1 MTPQDQAGVNFALI
15 VEAHRTPHHRSQR
28 SDWMRVS
35 SNTSDAPITVRGAGR
50 IAFRVAALIATC
62 FLLDGC
68 GHWFGKPVPQL
79 TFTNVPPVYDGGLDV
94 MMNLSGKVSGAESGQ
109 HVVLYAKSEGRWW
122 IQPTLQST
130 GDPPAEWQGQTH
142 PGTEYGALLVDGG
155 FAPPLNTEVLPA
167 VGGQIAA
174 VAAVPGTGSQH
185 ASTSPQV
192 LHFSGYDWTVRS
204 EPSHRGG
211 SRNEFDPGNAWVDPK
226 GALHLKISRKGD
238 HWTSSEV
245 KLTRSLGYG
254 TYSFVVR
261 DTSQMDLS
269 AVLTLFTWDGGGP
282 EENRREVSYE
292 ISHWGNPEDKPNT
305 TMLIQPYY
313 IATNGVRF
321 QAPTGAVT
329 DSYRWDPSQVAFTSY
344 AGIHTGGEGGHLLKQ
359 KVFTSGIPAAGGE
372 SVRINLY
379 VFGKG
384 QVPLQHENE
393 IVIDRFEFFP

>member
-1 MTPQDQAGVNFALI
+1 MRAWSTTS
-15 VEAHRTPHHRSQR
+15 EATLR
-28 SDWMRVS
+28 
-35 SNTSDAPITVRGAGR
+35 VRGGGGT
-50 IAFRVAALIATC
+50 AFRVAALFVTC

-68 GHWFGKPVPQL
+68 GHWFGKSVPQI
-79 TFTNVPPVYDGGLDV
+79 TFTNIPPAYDGGLDI
-94 MMNLSGKVSGAESGQ
+94 MTNISGKVEGAQPGQ
-109 HVVLYAKSEGRWW
+109 HIVLYAKSEGRWW
-122 IQPTLQST
+122 IQPAVQSA
-130 GDPPAEWQGQTH
+130 DDRPAEWYGQSH
-142 PGTEYGALLVDGG
+142 PGMEYGALLVDGG
-155 FAPPLNTEVLPA
+155 GAPPMNTERLPA

-174 VAAVPGTGSQH
+174 VATVAGTGSQY
-185 ASTSPQV
+185 ASTPPQL

-211 SRNEFDPGNAWVDPK
+211 SRNEFDPANAWVDAK

-238 HWTSSEV
+238 HWTCAEV

-254 TYSFVVR
+254 AYSFVVR

-292 ISHWGNPEDKPNT
+292 ISHWGNPNEKPNT

-321 QAPTGAVT
+321 QAPAGAVT
-329 DSYRWDPSQVAFTSY
+329 DSYRWSPSQVTFTSY
-344 AGIHTGGEGGHLLKQ
+344 AGIHTGGEGGHLLKE
-359 KVFTSGIPAAGGE
+359 KVFTSGIPSAGDE
-372 SVRINLY
+372 SARINLY

-384 QVPLQHENE
+384 QIPVQHENE
-393 IVIDRFEFFP
+393 IVIEKFEFFP